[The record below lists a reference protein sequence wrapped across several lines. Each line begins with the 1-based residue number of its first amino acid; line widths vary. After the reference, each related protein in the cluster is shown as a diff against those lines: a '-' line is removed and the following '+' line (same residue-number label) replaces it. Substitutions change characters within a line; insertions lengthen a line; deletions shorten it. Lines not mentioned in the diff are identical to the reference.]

1 METRRAFV
9 TKAVSGAAAVAAS
22 SILPSS
28 RVLGAND
35 RVRLALIGAGGR
47 GQEIFKVAMRCTNT
61 EAVAVADVYTRRLE
75 EVKKFAPQIRP
86 YQDFRRLLDDKE
98 IDAVL
103 IATPQHQH
111 ALSFVPAIQAGKDV
125 YQEKTMAFNPDHA
138 RRMRRAF
145 QGSGRIVQV
154 GIQSVSGPAVEKVRG
169 FLTPERMG
177 TITQIHT
184 HHYRN
189 APYGGWKRQIPPDCD
204 PEHVDWKDFQ
214 GDAQQRPFDPNRVI
228 NWRFYWDYSGGNM
241 FENMVH
247 QVGFWFKLLK
257 LKIPESVTM
266 TGGTY
271 LSPEMEVPDTMDVSM
286 SQPEKLLFTWNSM
299 FGNKYFGEGHDLI
312 LGDKGTITRDESDQ
326 VTYKSEAEDAGS
338 EASALARAAATAT
351 PDIVGGSDT
360 TNLHMQNFIDC
371 VRSRKE
377 PNCPFEIGF
386 RSAIACQMA
395 VFSYRQGRT
404 VHWDEG
410 REEIV

>member
-1 METRRAFV
+1 LNH
-9 TKAVSGAAAVAAS
+9 G
-22 SILPSS
+22 
-28 RVLGAND
+28 D
-35 RVRLALIGAGGR
+35 REPNR
-47 GQEIFKVAMRCTNT
+47 
-61 EAVAVADVYTRRLE
+61 
-75 EVKKFAPQIRP
+75 
-86 YQDFRRLLDDKE
+86 
-98 IDAVL
+98 
-103 IATPQHQH
+103 
-111 ALSFVPAIQAGKDV
+111 
-125 YQEKTMAFNPDHA
+125 
-138 RRMRRAF
+138 
-145 QGSGRIVQV
+145 
-154 GIQSVSGPAVEKVRG
+154 
-169 FLTPERMG
+169 TPERTG

-184 HHYRN
+184 HHYHN
-189 APYGGWKRQIPPDCD
+189 APFGGWKRQIPPDCD

-326 VTYKSEAEDAGS
+326 VSYKSEAGDAGS
-338 EASALARAAATAT
+338 EASAQARAAATVT